1 MTLQGGIGTTQRTS
15 FPTLDLLPLLVLHA
29 SLRPHLLLEQRDPPL
44 ELLDKVP
51 RALPVEH
58 EDDERVEE
66 RRAREG
72 EREERGKRR
81 RGGRELE
88 EAEPG
93 ERVC

>member
-1 MTLQGGIGTTQRTS
+1 MTLQGGILNTQRTS
-15 FPTLDLLPLLVLHA
+15 FPTLDLLPLLILRA
-29 SLRPHLLLEQRDPPL
+29 SLRPQLLLEQRDPPL

-58 EDDERVEE
+58 ENDERVEE

-72 EREERGKRR
+72 EREERRE
-81 RGGRELE
+81 RGQWGREVE

-93 ERVC
+93 ECVC